1 MTIPSL
7 ALPTNSG
14 NLANISP
21 PPRSLIGQVISTVPA
36 SVIMDLFDPS
46 KRRALGSEIQA
57 GSTPTWYQNLPTD
70 VKNYMAVVKSQI
82 SEGALTASPTAS
94 NSDSGSRSGSVS
106 NEATTMA
113 TAAETTTGQGTTA
126 SDTNSGGRIQ
136 PGGIGVAIAGAIAI
150 MGMMSML

>member
-21 PPRSLIGQVISTVPA
+21 PPRSLIGQVISAVPA
-36 SVIMDLFDPS
+36 SVLVDLFDPS

-94 NSDSGSRSGSVS
+94 NSDSDSRSGSVS
-106 NEATTMA
+106 NEAMPTA
-113 TAAETTTGQGTTA
+113 TADETATGAA

-136 PGGIGVAIAGAIAI
+136 PGAIKVAIAGAIAI
-150 MGMMSML
+150 MGMMSLL

>member
-1 MTIPSL
+1 ML
-7 ALPTNSG
+7 
-14 NLANISP
+14 
-21 PPRSLIGQVISTVPA
+21 V
-36 SVIMDLFDPS
+36 DLFDPS

-94 NSDSGSRSGSVS
+94 NSVSGSGSGSVS
-106 NEATTMA
+106 NEATA
-113 TAAETTTGQGTTA
+113 TAAETTTGAA

-136 PGGIGVAIAGAIAI
+136 PGGIEVAIAGAIAI
-150 MGMMSML
+150 MGMMPLL

>member
-1 MTIPSL
+1 ML
-7 ALPTNSG
+7 
-14 NLANISP
+14 
-21 PPRSLIGQVISTVPA
+21 V
-36 SVIMDLFDPS
+36 DLFDPS

-94 NSDSGSRSGSVS
+94 NSDSGSGSGSVS
-106 NEATTMA
+106 NEATATATA
-113 TAAETTTGQGTTA
+113 TAAETTTGAA

-136 PGGIGVAIAGAIAI
+136 PGGIEVAIAGAIAI
-150 MGMMSML
+150 MRMMSLL

>member
-21 PPRSLIGQVISTVPA
+21 PPRSLINQVISAVPA
-36 SVIMDLFDPS
+36 SVLVDLFDPS

-94 NSDSGSRSGSVS
+94 NSVSGSGSGSVS
-106 NEATTMA
+106 NEATA
-113 TAAETTTGQGTTA
+113 TAAETTTGAA

-136 PGGIGVAIAGAIAI
+136 PGGIEVAIAGAIAI
-150 MGMMSML
+150 MGMMPLL